1 MRIYANKLGYPIWCR
16 CQTVLLSQWFYPFH
30 IHLPLQ
36 IPCKT
41 LIAEEFIMNCALIK
55 SLVVNRV
62 KVFAFTCLL
71 HSS

>member
-1 MRIYANKLGYPIWCR
+1 M
-16 CQTVLLSQWFYPFH
+16 VSLSDSFVVSVVYTFH

-41 LIAEEFIMNCALIK
+41 VIAEEFIMNCALIN
-55 SLVVNRV
+55 SLDVNRV